1 MTHTGASIA
10 IITLALL
17 AVTACAPHMKYRSVH
32 PAVCVSPEPKP
43 TPECETHA
51 LQQLPSDNGSSYL
64 LGFIEF
70 DDQGQLWDRTQMRDV
85 LSKLQTEAG
94 TRDLLMVVF
103 VHGWKHSAA
112 PGDTNINTFRGVLA
126 NLSDTEA
133 YLAKNT
139 GTPARQVVG
148 IYFGWRGGS
157 LPVKYLENVT
167 FWDRK
172 NTAQKVGHG
181 GVTEVL
187 SQLEDIKLSRDSM
200 VCRDRPMLKNA
211 TTLCGSNTRLVVV
224 GHSFG
229 GAVMQTAL
237 AQILENRF
245 VQTTDPAGLKSNIKG
260 FGSLMV
266 LINPA
271 FEANLFTPM
280 SDMAAER
287 TYFPSQLPVVL
298 VLTSEADAAT
308 RYAFPIGRW
317 FSTIFEKVHDR
328 QRRNATTGQTE
339 TISERDA
346 NISAIGHFEPY
357 RTHNLYP
364 ATERTREEL
373 KAASVADSIQTF
385 MRSSDD
391 WAHDR
396 PGSKITFGDV
406 VLERTTSS
414 AGRNP
419 YLVTYVDGRLI
430 HDHNDIDDPR
440 VIEFV
445 KQLILIS
452 SHSEKQTAVIQEKLK
467 IKP

>member
-1 MTHTGASIA
+1 MKTTTASIA
-10 IITLALL
+10 TFVLALL
-17 AVTACAPHMKYRSVH
+17 TVTACAPHMKYRTVH
-32 PAVCVSPEPKP
+32 PGVCVSSEPKP
-43 TPECETHA
+43 APECETHA
-51 LQQLPSDNGSSYL
+51 LQQLPTGNGSSYL

-70 DDQGQLWDRTQMRDV
+70 DDQGQLWDRQQMHDV
-85 LSKLQTEAG
+85 VSTLQTGAG

-112 PGDTNINTFRGVLA
+112 PGDANIKTFRGVLA
-126 NLSDTEA
+126 DLSDAEA
-133 YLAKNT
+133 YLAKRN

-172 NTAQKVGHG
+172 NTAQKVGYG
-181 GVTEVL
+181 GVAEVL
-187 SQLEDIKLSRDSM
+187 SQLEDIRLTKDGM
-200 VCRDRPMLKNA
+200 VCRDRA
-211 TTLCGSNTRLVVV
+211 ERTSDDTRCSSNTKLVAV

-229 GAVMQTAL
+229 GAVMQTAV

-245 VQTTDPAGLKSNIKG
+245 VQTTGPAGRKSDVDG
-260 FGSLMV
+260 FGNLVV

-280 SDMAAER
+280 SDIAAER
-287 TYFPSQLPVVL
+287 RTYFSSQRPVVL

-317 FSTIFEKVHDR
+317 FSTIFEKTHDR
-328 QRRNATTGQTE
+328 QRRNAEIDQTE
-339 TISERDA
+339 TISEHDA
-346 NISAIGHFEPY
+346 NVRAIGHFKPY
-357 RTHNLYP
+357 RTHRLYP
-364 ATERTREEL
+364 TKERKREEL
-373 KAASVADSIQTF
+373 KAASAADSSQMF
-385 MRSSDD
+385 ERARAD
-391 WAHDR
+391 WVCDE
-396 PGSKITFGDV
+396 PGRKITFGDV
-406 VLERTTSS
+406 VLERTINS

-419 YLVTYVDGRLI
+419 YLVVYVDGQLI

-445 KQLILIS
+445 KQMILIS
-452 SHSEKQTAVIQEKLK
+452 SRSEKPTAVNCKTR
-467 IKP
+467 

>member
-1 MTHTGASIA
+1 MKTTAASIA
-10 IITLALL
+10 TTVLALL
-17 AVTACAPHMKYRSVH
+17 TVTACAPHMKYRTVH
-32 PAVCVSPEPKP
+32 PDVCVSPEPKP

-51 LQQLPSDNGSSYL
+51 LQQLPGNNGSSYL
-64 LGFIEF
+64 FGFIEF
-70 DDQGQLWDRTQMRDV
+70 DDQGQLWDRRQMRDV
-85 LSKLQTEAG
+85 LTTLQTGAG

-112 PGDTNINTFRGVLA
+112 PGDTNINTFRAVLA
-126 NLSDTEA
+126 NLSDAEA
-133 YLAKNT
+133 LLAKRT
-139 GTPARQVVG
+139 GTPVRQVVG

-172 NTAQKVGHG
+172 NTAQKVGYG
-181 GVTEVL
+181 GVAEVL
-187 SQLEDIKLSRDSM
+187 SQLEDIKLTKDSI
-200 VCRDRPMLKNA
+200 VCRDRTVSKNDD
-211 TTLCGSNTRLVVV
+211 TLCSSNTKLVVV

-229 GAVMQTAL
+229 GAVMQTAV

-245 VQTTDPAGLKSNIKG
+245 VQTTGPAGRKSDIEG
-260 FGSLMV
+260 FGNLVV

-287 TYFPSQLPVVL
+287 RTYFSSQLPVVL

-317 FSTIFEKVHDR
+317 FSTIFEKTHDR
-328 QRRNATTGQTE
+328 QRRNAETGQTE
-339 TISERDA
+339 TISEHDA
-346 NISAIGHFEPY
+346 NVRAVGHFKPY
-357 RTHNLYP
+357 RTHHLYP
-364 ATERTREEL
+364 TEERKREEL
-373 KAASVADSIQTF
+373 KAASAADSIQMF
-385 MRSSDD
+385 ERSRAD
-391 WAHDR
+391 WVCDA

-406 VLERTTSS
+406 VLERTTNS

-419 YLVTYVDGRLI
+419 YLVVYVDEQLI
-430 HDHNDIDDPR
+430 HEHNDIDDPR

-445 KQLILIS
+445 KQMILIS
-452 SHSEKQTAVIQEKLK
+452 SRSEKQTAINCETR
-467 IKP
+467 